1 MKKRK
6 HTGVFVALAIITVLI
21 VAPVAAI
28 FGCFYVKD
36 TTEIQK
42 DNTNIQEFSNKMI
55 INSMNNTGST
65 GTLDFSIPQSA
76 INGVVDNMI
85 QSKLPDQAKNY
96 VDRAYITMDED
107 YYHIVGNAHAGFFPT
122 KVDLK
127 MKFDTVKEAADPND
141 WYLQFDIVDA
151 SVGRVHGMK
160 SLVTFALGKLKLQES
175 LNNALAASGFHMNI
189 DLSKLQATYTYGDFI
204 KDMKGLVS
212 SSLSIE
218 NGELYFQIIEEFIDN
233 GMMDFNFKQKEVA
246 SLICNLELF
255 SRGIDPAKSLNLNL
269 EEDVAKRIER
279 LRNAGAIDNTHLLTM
294 FHYFF
299 HGYDYITDEE
309 RAYVDTV
316 DFSLAFDTWDKTG
329 YKGVAEE
336 LHNGKKLE
344 EVIAEQIPPAPITD
358 PMDPEFLSPENQERI
373 AAWSTLSAKIMTNQ
387 EVLHLYESD
396 VDNFVRSTNA
406 FLGYAHLLYDDTSE
420 NDFNLTYVAVDNFY
434 THVRKGRAT
443 LNLLMSVNGYD
454 IRVALSTLQGYSD
467 SSYKIV
473 LEVDQLTIGETPTSG
488 ELGRSLLRVLQASIV
503 NNNTMYMEIHV
514 NDAGEILGSVEFNFE
529 NAVNQD
535 LRDKMD
541 TFNKKIFVSL
551 KPRTEDTENGEY
563 YFSLRAG
570 NKQLKAN

>member
-1 MKKRK
+1 MKKRN
-6 HTGVFVALAIITVLI
+6 HAGVFVTLGILAVLI
-21 VAPVAAI
+21 IAPVAAV

-36 TTEIQK
+36 TTEVK
-42 DNTNIQEFSNKMI
+42 LDNTNLQEFSNKMI
-55 INSMNNTGST
+55 IGSMDKTSETGN
-65 GTLDFSIPQSA
+65 LEFSIPQSA
-76 INGVVDNMI
+76 INGIVNNLVET
-85 QSKLPDQAKNY
+85 KLPTQARNY
-96 VDRAYITMDED
+96 VDRFYVTMDED
-107 YYHIVGNAHAGFFPT
+107 YYHIVGNAHAWFFTT

-127 MKFDTVKEAADPND
+127 MKFDTIKEAEDPND
-141 WYLQFDIVDA
+141 WYVKFDIVDA
-151 SVGRVHGMK
+151 YVGRLHGMN
-160 SLVTFALGKLKLQES
+160 SLVVFAADKLKLQDVVNS
-175 LNNALAASGFHMNI
+175 GLNATGFHLNV
-189 DLSKLQATYTYGDFI
+189 DLNKLQATYTYGDFI
-204 KDMKGLVS
+204 KDMKHLVS

-246 SLICNLELF
+246 SLLCNLELF
-255 SRGIDPAKSLNLNL
+255 SRGIDPAKALSLNL
-269 EEDVAKRIER
+269 EDDVAKRIEAMM
-279 LRNAGAIDNTHLLTM
+279 NAGAIDKQHCLTM

-299 HGYDYITDEE
+299 HGYDYINDED

-316 DFSLAFDTWDKTG
+316 DFSLAFNDWDKTG

-344 EVIAEQIPPAPITD
+344 DVIAEQIPGTPITD
-358 PMDPEFLSPENQERI
+358 PTDPDFSSPENQERI
-373 AAWSTLSAKIMTNQ
+373 NAWAELSAKIMTNQ

-396 VDNFVRSTNA
+396 VDNFVRSSNA
-406 FLGYAHLLYDDTSE
+406 FLGYAHLLYDDTAE
-420 NDFNLTYVAVDNFY
+420 YDFNLTYVAVNNFY

-443 LNLLMSVNGYD
+443 LNLILSVNGYD
-454 IRVALSTLQGYSD
+454 IRVALSTLQGFSD

-488 ELGRSLLRVLQASIV
+488 ELGRSLLRVLQTSIV

-529 NAVNQD
+529 TAVNQD
-535 LRDKMD
+535 LRDNLDK
-541 TFNKKIFVSL
+541 FNKKIFVSL

-570 NKQLKAN
+570 NK

>member
-1 MKKRK
+1 MKKRN
-6 HTGVFVALAIITVLI
+6 HAGVFIALGVLAVLLITPVALV
-21 VAPVAAI
+21 

-36 TTEIQK
+36 TTEVQK
-42 DNTNIQEFSNKMI
+42 DNTTIQEFSNKMI
-55 INSMNNTGST
+55 IKSMDDTGST
-65 GTLDFSIPQSA
+65 GTLDFSIPQSS
-76 INGVVDNMI
+76 INGIVDNI
-85 QSKLPDQAKNY
+85 VQSKLPEQAKNY
-96 VDRAYITMDED
+96 VDRFYITMDED
-107 YYHIVGNAHAGFFPT
+107 YYHVVGNAHASFFPT

-127 MKFDTVKEAADPND
+127 MKFDTVKTAEDPND
-141 WYLQFDIVDA
+141 WYIQFDIVDA
-151 SVGRVHGMK
+151 SVGRVNGMK
-160 SLVTFALGKLKLQES
+160 SLVTFAAGKLKLQEAVNS
-175 LNNALAASGFHMNI
+175 GLSTSGFHMKV
-189 DLSKLQATYTYGDFI
+189 DLSKLEATYTYGDFI

-255 SRGIDPAKSLNLNL
+255 SRGIDPAKSLNLNI
-269 EEDVAKRIER
+269 EENIAKRVEKM
-279 LRNAGAIDNTHLLTM
+279 RNVGAIDNSHLLAM

-299 HGYDYITDEE
+299 HGYDYITEEE

-316 DFSLAFDTWDKTG
+316 DFSLAFDEWNKTG
-329 YKGVAEE
+329 YKGVAES

-344 EVIAEQIPPAPITD
+344 EVIREQIPESPITD
-358 PMDPEFLSPENQERI
+358 PTNPEFLTPENQAKI
-373 AAWSTLSAKIMTNQ
+373 SAWASLSAKIMTNQ

-434 THVRKGRAT
+434 THVRKGKVV

-454 IRVALSTLQGYSD
+454 IRVSLTTLQGFSD

-473 LEVDQLTIGETPTSG
+473 LEVEELTIGETPTSG
-488 ELGRSLLRVLQASIV
+488 ELGRSLLKTLQTAIV
-503 NNNTMYMEIHV
+503 GNNTMYMEIHV
-514 NDAGEILGSVEFNFE
+514 NEAGEILGSVEFNFE
-529 NAVNQD
+529 NAINQD
-535 LRDKMD
+535 MRDNLDK
-541 TFNKKIFVSL
+541 FNKKIFVSL
-551 KPRTEDTENGEY
+551 KPRTEDIENGEY

-570 NKQLKAN
+570 NK